1 MRENFN
7 VLMASSGP
15 SKGSKI
21 NQQNEK
27 SKVKLP

>member
-15 SKGSKI
+15 SKGSKSI
-21 NQQNEK
+21 PENEK